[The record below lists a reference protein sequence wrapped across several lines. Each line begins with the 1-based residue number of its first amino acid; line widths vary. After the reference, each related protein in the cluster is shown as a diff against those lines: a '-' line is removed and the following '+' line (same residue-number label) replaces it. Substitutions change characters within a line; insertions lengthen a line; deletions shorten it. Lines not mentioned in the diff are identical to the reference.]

1 MITEAQV
8 AELYTRYGHAIFVRC
23 LKLVG
28 NEDEAR
34 DLTQETFFQ
43 FFRSRGR
50 FEGRS
55 SPFTFLYRIAT
66 NVSVDR
72 LRRRKTAGEQL
83 STSVLAETPGSSLA
97 REAERKMSS
106 ERDPATF
113 DTIQT
118 LARLTSGLDDETLT
132 IAVMSHVDGLTQD
145 EIAEALDLSRRTIG
159 KKLKRFIEYTRQRAG
174 IEKVEW
180 PLSGGAGGA
189 GPEDE
194 PREGRKAH
202 G

>member
-8 AELYTRYGHAIFVRC
+8 AELYKRYGHAIFVRC

-43 FFRSRGR
+43 FCRTKDR

-55 SPFTFLYRIAT
+55 SAFTFLYRIAT
-66 NVSVDR
+66 NVSVDK

-83 STSVLAETPGSSLA
+83 STSALAETPGTKVA
-97 REAERKMSS
+97 VEAEQRMSS
-106 ERDPATF
+106 VRDPASF
-113 DTIQT
+113 DTLTT

-159 KKLKRFIEYTRQRAG
+159 KKLKRFLEHTRTRAAADG
-174 IEKVEW
+174 IPWV
-180 PLSGGAGGA
+180 G
-189 GPEDE
+189 
-194 PREGRKAH
+194 EGDGDTAESRGAH

>member
-55 SPFTFLYRIAT
+55 SAFTFLYRIAT

-72 LRRRKTAGEQL
+72 LRRRKTAGDQL
-83 STSVLAETPGSSLA
+83 STSVLAETPGSAVA
-97 REAERKMSS
+97 REAERKMAL

-113 DTIQT
+113 DTLGT

-159 KKLKRFIEYTRQRAG
+159 KKLKRFLQHTRERAG
-174 IEKVEW
+174 IEKLEW
-180 PLSGGAGGA
+180 PVRDAA
-189 GPEDE
+189 E
-194 PREGRKAH
+194 PDEGRKAH

>member
-55 SPFTFLYRIAT
+55 SAFTFLYRIAT

-72 LRRRKTAGEQL
+72 LRRRKTAGDQL
-83 STSVLAETPGSSLA
+83 STSVLAETPGSAVA
-97 REAERKMSS
+97 REAERKMAS

-113 DTIQT
+113 DTLGT

-159 KKLKRFIEYTRQRAG
+159 KKLKRFLQHTRERAG
-174 IEKVEW
+174 IEKLEW
-180 PLSGGAGGA
+180 PVRDAA
-189 GPEDE
+189 E
-194 PREGRKAH
+194 PDEGRKAH

>member
-1 MITEAQV
+1 MITCAQV
-8 AELYTRYGHAIFVRC
+8 EELYRRCGHAVFVRC

-43 FFRSRGR
+43 FCRSKDR

-83 STSVLAETPGSSLA
+83 STSALAEAPGTKVA
-97 REAERKMSS
+97 MEAEQRLSHVH
-106 ERDPATF
+106 DPASF
-113 DTIQT
+113 DTMGT
-118 LARLTSGLDDETLT
+118 LARLTAGLDDETLT

-145 EIAEALDLSRRTIG
+145 EIAEALELSRRTVG
-159 KKLKRFIEYTRQRAG
+159 KKLKRFLEHTRARAEAEG
-174 IEKVEW
+174 TQW
-180 PLSGGAGGA
+180 AGGT
-189 GPEDE
+189 GDGSGEQDS
-194 PREGRKAH
+194 RGAH

>member
-23 LKLVG
+23 VKLVG
-28 NEDEAR
+28 NEEEAR

-43 FFRSRGR
+43 FCRTKDR

-83 STSVLAETPGSSLA
+83 STSALAETPGTKLA
-97 REAERKMSS
+97 METEQRPVER
-106 ERDPATF
+106 A
-113 DTIQT
+113 
-118 LARLTSGLDDETLT
+118 
-132 IAVMSHVDGLTQD
+132 
-145 EIAEALDLSRRTIG
+145 
-159 KKLKRFIEYTRQRAG
+159 
-174 IEKVEW
+174 
-180 PLSGGAGGA
+180 
-189 GPEDE
+189 
-194 PREGRKAH
+194 
-202 G
+202 